1 VPFVESSLSIP
12 EAEPFLLQPLGQL
25 TNLEFIGHS
34 PTILGLFTF
43 SSFVCCIIAGAMG
56 NHIHVAA
63 SSLATSPVAEGL
75 NAGHRWQ
82 DASSRAYVDGTFGR
96 YRVRLAQ
103 DGTDLIAACRLRFNV
118 FNLEMGEGLS
128 SSYSTGL
135 DRDRFDAVCDH
146 LIVEDQEDGQVVGT
160 YRMQSGLTACA
171 AFGYYSAQEFEFA
184 PYECIRQQVLELG
197 RASIDRR
204 HRSSEV
210 LTLLWRGIAQYA
222 KYHGLRYLIGCSSLN
237 SKDPL
242 EGWSLYRQLA
252 SQLVSFE
259 YITVP
264 TAAFSLPSAETG
276 PATSVKVPKLLR
288 TYLSVGA
295 RICGPPAWDRAFGTI
310 DFLTLLDLEQ
320 ITPAARSRF
329 LTE

>member
-1 VPFVESSLSIP
+1 
-12 EAEPFLLQPLGQL
+12 
-25 TNLEFIGHS
+25 
-34 PTILGLFTF
+34 
-43 SSFVCCIIAGAMG
+43 MG
-56 NHIHVAA
+56 NHPHVAT

-75 NAGHRWQ
+75 QAGHLWR
-82 DASSRAYVDGTFGR
+82 DAGGLAYVSGTFGR

-103 DGTDLIAACRLRFNV
+103 DENDHIAACRLRFNV
-118 FNLEMGEGLS
+118 FNVELGEGLS

-135 DRDRFDAVCDH
+135 DRDLFDSVCDH
-146 LIVEDQEDGQVVGT
+146 LIVEDQEDGKVVGT
-160 YRMQSGLTACA
+160 YRMQSGITAGA
-171 AFGYYSAQEFEFA
+171 KLGYYSAQEFEFA
-184 PYECIRQQVLELG
+184 PYEPIREQVLELG
-197 RASIDRR
+197 RASIDRQ

-237 SKDPL
+237 SQDPL

-259 YITVP
+259 YITAP
-264 TAAFSLPSAETG
+264 TTAFSLPCRESE
-276 PATSVKVPKLLR
+276 PAIPVKVPKLLR
-288 TYLSVGA
+288 TYLGVGA

-310 DFLTLLDLEQ
+310 DFLTLLDLDQ

-329 LTE
+329 LME

>member
-1 VPFVESSLSIP
+1 MLLGSA
-12 EAEPFLLQPLGQL
+12 EAMPPVLQPLGQL
-25 TNLEFIGHS
+25 TNLIFIGRS
-34 PTILGLFTF
+34 PTILAPFNLC
-43 SSFVCCIIAGAMG
+43 SSVCCIIAGAMG
-56 NHIHVAA
+56 NHPHVAA

-75 NAGHRWQ
+75 KAGHLWQ
-82 DASSRAYVDGTFGR
+82 DTSSLACVSGTFGR

-103 DGTDLIAACRLRFNV
+103 DGNDRIAACRLRFNV

-135 DRDRFDAVCDH
+135 DRDRFDSVCDH
-146 LIVEDQEDGQVVGT
+146 LIVEDQEDGHVVGT

-184 PYECIRQQVLELG
+184 PYECIRRQVLELG
-197 RASIDRR
+197 RASIDSR

-242 EGWSLYRQLA
+242 EGWSLYRQLT

-264 TAAFSLPSAETG
+264 TAAFSLSCPEAEAAI
-276 PATSVKVPKLLR
+276 PVKVPKLLR
-288 TYLSVGA
+288 TYLGVGA

-320 ITPAARSRF
+320 IAPAARSRF
-329 LTE
+329 LVD

>member
-1 VPFVESSLSIP
+1 
-12 EAEPFLLQPLGQL
+12 
-25 TNLEFIGHS
+25 
-34 PTILGLFTF
+34 
-43 SSFVCCIIAGAMG
+43 MG
-56 NHIHVAA
+56 NYPHVATSA
-63 SSLATSPVAEGL
+63 LAASPVAEGL
-75 NAGHRWQ
+75 QAGQLWR
-82 DASSRAYVDGTFGR
+82 DTTTLACVCGTFGR

-103 DGTDLIAACRLRFNV
+103 DGNDRIAACRLRFNV
-118 FNLEMGEGLS
+118 FNVEMGEGLS

-135 DRDRFDAVCDH
+135 DRDRFDSVCDH
-146 LIVEDQEDGQVVGT
+146 LIVEDSEDGQVVGT
-160 YRMQSGLTACA
+160 YRMQSGLAAAA

-184 PYECIRQQVLELG
+184 PYECIRSQVLELG

-242 EGWSLYRQLA
+242 DGWSLYRQLS

-264 TAAFSLPSAETG
+264 TTVFTLPCPEAEAAIPIR
-276 PATSVKVPKLLR
+276 VPKLLR

-310 DFLTLLDLEQ
+310 DFLTLLDLKQ

-329 LTE
+329 LVE

>member
-1 VPFVESSLSIP
+1 
-12 EAEPFLLQPLGQL
+12 
-25 TNLEFIGHS
+25 
-34 PTILGLFTF
+34 
-43 SSFVCCIIAGAMG
+43 MG
-56 NHIHVAA
+56 NHLHVAA

-75 NAGHRWQ
+75 KAGQLCR
-82 DASSRAYVDGTFGR
+82 DATSPAYVSGTFGR
-96 YRVRLAQ
+96 YRVRLAR
-103 DGTDLIAACRLRFNV
+103 DGNDRIAACRLRFNV
-118 FNLEMGEGLS
+118 FNVEMGEGLS

-135 DRDRFDAVCDH
+135 DRDRFDSVCDH
-146 LIVEDQEDGQVVGT
+146 LIVEDQEDGHVVGT
-160 YRMQSGLTACA
+160 YRMQSGATAGA

-184 PYECIRQQVLELG
+184 PYECIRPQVLELG

-204 HRSSEV
+204 HRSSDV

-242 EGWSLYRQLA
+242 EGWSLYHQLV

-259 YITVP
+259 YLTMP
-264 TAAFSLPSAETG
+264 TAVYSLPRPVTGSAI
-276 PATSVKVPKLLR
+276 PVKVPKLLR
-288 TYLSVGA
+288 TYLGVGA

-320 ITPAARSRF
+320 IAPAARSRF
-329 LTE
+329 LVE

>member
-1 VPFVESSLSIP
+1 
-12 EAEPFLLQPLGQL
+12 
-25 TNLEFIGHS
+25 
-34 PTILGLFTF
+34 
-43 SSFVCCIIAGAMG
+43 MG
-56 NHIHVAA
+56 NHPHVAM

-75 NAGHRWQ
+75 QADHLWRDTRGL
-82 DASSRAYVDGTFGR
+82 AYVSGTFGR

-103 DGTDLIAACRLRFNV
+103 DGNDHIAACRLRFNV
-118 FNLEMGEGLS
+118 FNVELGEGLS

-135 DRDRFDAVCDH
+135 DRDLFDSVCDH
-146 LIVEDQEDGQVVGT
+146 LIVEDQEDGKVVGT
-160 YRMQSGLTACA
+160 YRMQSGITAGA
-171 AFGYYSAQEFEFA
+171 RLGYYSAQEFEFA
-184 PYECIRQQVLELG
+184 PYECIREQVLELG
-197 RASIDRR
+197 RASIDRQ

-242 EGWSLYRQLA
+242 EGWRLFRQLA

-264 TAAFSLPSAETG
+264 TTAFSLPFGEGESTI
-276 PATSVKVPKLLR
+276 PVKVPKLLR
-288 TYLSVGA
+288 TYLGVGA

-329 LTE
+329 LME